1 MGYTIKVDWDAMQ
14 SAMVSALKEDLE
26 YLKKDLKKV
35 KKTKQGYV
43 WSLEWEED
51 VVEIKKH
58 IQAMET
64 VLKYYS

>member
-35 KKTKQGYV
+35 LT
-43 WSLEWEED
+43 SNMD
-51 VVEIKKH
+51 VAIL
-58 IQAMET
+58 IPP
-64 VLKYYS
+64 